1 MTHLLLSLINN
12 MAVVLVVAYLITRAS
27 WFEETLGGKVS
38 LQARLKITL
47 IFGLLGTYGTL
58 SGTTVM
64 NAVANTRYIGPLI
77 GGLLGGP
84 WSGLGSGLIAGLHE
98 QFFGTDISKLPSFI
112 STLVAGLA
120 GGLFHFCT
128 TRRTGIQLKV
138 VGATLFAMLV
148 QILHQSLLLLMIR
161 PFSMAWELVYAIGVP
176 MFLTNGIGTGIFFY
190 FINNMIRERATREQR
205 DQYLGQ
211 KLKIEGEL
219 SVARDIQMGMVPKMF
234 PNPPEWPGC
243 SLFAHLRSAREVGG
257 DFYDFYL
264 DPEGK
269 LIFIIGDVSDKGVP
283 AALFMAETK
292 TLLKGMCEPGQMP
305 HELLAR
311 VNRELEDG
319 NALNM
324 FVTLF
329 CAKLDFATGELWF
342 SNAGHNPPLL
352 IRQGRGVEWLKLP
365 PGLVLGAFPGSRF
378 STEKIVLAPGDA
390 VVAYTDG
397 VTEALDPEGVMY
409 SERRLVENLRRLAG
423 GTPREMVEGLEA
435 SVKQFT
441 LGAVQSDDV
450 TLMAVKYSGRQR

>member
-1 MTHLLLSLINN
+1 VTHLLLSLINN

-27 WFEETLGGKVS
+27 WFEETLGGRVS
-38 LQARLKITL
+38 PQARFKIGL
-47 IFGLLGTYGTL
+47 IFGLLGTYGTF

-84 WSGLGSGLIAGLHE
+84 VAGLCSGLIAGVHE
-98 QFFGTDISKLPSFI
+98 QFFGNDVSKLPSFI

-120 GGLFHFCT
+120 GGIFHYVT
-128 TRRTGIQLKV
+128 TRRTGKQLEV

-148 QILHQSLLLLMIR
+148 QILHQSLILLMIR
-161 PFSMAWELVYAIGVP
+161 PFAMAWELVNAIGIP

-190 FINNMIRERATREQR
+190 FINNMIKERATRQQR

-211 KLKIEGEL
+211 KLRIEGEL

-234 PNPPEWPGC
+234 PNTPEWPEC

-269 LIFIIGDVSDKGVP
+269 LIFVIGDVSDKGVP

-305 HELLAR
+305 HELLGR

-352 IRQGRGVEWLKLP
+352 IRQGEIVEWLKLP
-365 PGLVLGAFPGSRF
+365 PGLVLGAFPSSSF
-378 STEKIVLAPGDA
+378 STEKIVLAPGDT
-390 VVAYTDG
+390 VFAYTDG
-397 VTEALDPEGVMY
+397 VTEAMNLDGVMY
-409 SERRLVENLRRLAG
+409 SERRLVENLRSMAG
-423 GTPREMVEGLEA
+423 GTPREMVDGLEA

-450 TLMAVKYSGRQR
+450 TLIAVKYSGQEC